1 LPAHRIGAWPDGGTN
16 AASDAVG
23 TDRKEDTMKSI
34 LIATDGSPSAQ
45 EAVAF
50 GLGLAEEHDAEPV
63 IVHVVPAVDVVPG
76 AGFGMTAAH
85 VHDVTELD
93 WAPLEE
99 AAEIAG
105 HRGKHVRTKLLRGDA
120 VQQIVAYADSIDAE
134 LIVMGSRGHGA
145 ILNTLLGSVSHGI
158 LHAARRPVL
167 IVREASVPAEA
178 TVTA

>member
-134 LIVMGSRGHGA
+134 LIVMGSRGHSDLA
-145 ILNTLLGSVSHGI
+145 ALLVGSVAHKV
-158 LHAARRPVL
+158 LHLSACPVL
-167 IVREASVPAEA
+167 IAR
-178 TVTA
+178 